1 MLIEKQEAKLI
12 SHILLRVLNKKNCS
26 KHFLS
31 QNPEKPFNKYTFEF
45 ICIDESC
52 DLFFQ
57 ALQRQQSL
65 ASDVNS
71 DATPE
76 GTLLRQASL
85 MSELGLSGSLDL
97 GNLSLDLKAKIPYK
111 TKDGR
116 RMTGRKVLNIKIL
129 NKVFG
134 SLMKLHCAKFFKV
147 TQLCCAFLMC
157 FVFQCEASSQQEI
170 CSRL

>member
-1 MLIEKQEAKLI
+1 MAKSLC
-12 SHILLRVLNKKNCS
+12 L
-26 KHFLS
+26 
-31 QNPEKPFNKYTFEF
+31 P
-45 ICIDESC
+45 
-52 DLFFQ
+52 FQ

-85 MSELGLSGSLDL
+85 MSELGLSGSLDF

-157 FVFQCEASSQQEI
+157 FAFQCEASSQQKI